1 MKAEYATA
9 AVVPDDGSFTHDLI
23 VLGCGPAGMSAAIA
37 GAAAGLRTLVVDEQ
51 SGPGGQIYRNITFL
65 AAPVAR
71 LLGADYQY
79 GTTLVERFARS
90 KVEHLRGATVWDI
103 SPELVVSLLQN
114 GVSLQFRARQ
124 LIVASGAIER
134 ASPIPG
140 WTLPGV
146 LNAGAA
152 QIALKRAGS
161 IPAGRVVLVG
171 NGPLLLLVAC
181 QLLDAGG
188 TVVGIVE
195 TSPAGN
201 RWRALRHAFG
211 ALGAPSYLV
220 KGLAMLRRLR
230 ASGVPMFKYASEPSV
245 EGEAG
250 VRSVSFRSGGRRQCI
265 DADVVLLHH
274 GVVPNIQVS
283 RLLRV
288 EHFWDLHQVAW
299 RPRVGALGETSL
311 AGVRIAGDGAGV
323 AGARAAEASGALA
336 ALGAALALV
345 RLDQAEFERRARP
358 WRQELRRQQ
367 RIRPFLEALYRP
379 PHWLAAPADDTIVCR
394 CEEVSAGKIRA
405 MASLG
410 CQGPN
415 QTKFFSRCG
424 MGPCQGRMCGSAVT
438 QILAESLELPP
449 DQVGAYHVRA
459 PLKPIP
465 LSAIAAMA
473 AQLKQDPDN
482 SYTTGH

>member
-1 MKAEYATA
+1 MRPRA
-9 AVVPDDGSFTHDLI
+9 
-23 VLGCGPAGMSAAIA
+23 
-37 GAAAGLRTLVVDEQ
+37 LRTLVVDEQ

-230 ASGVPMFKYASEPSV
+230 ASGVPMFQ
-245 EGEAG
+245 
-250 VRSVSFRSGGRRQCI
+250 VRQRTVRRGRSRRSLGQF
-265 DADVVLLHH
+265 
-274 GVVPNIQVS
+274 S
-283 RLLRV
+283 
-288 EHFWDLHQVAW
+288 
-299 RPRVGALGETSL
+299 LGEVGGSASMPTSSCCIMVWYRTSRSAACSESSIFGICIRWPGVLGSVRWARHRSL
-311 AGVRIAGDGAGV
+311 ACASPVMVPASP
-323 AGARAAEASGALA
+323 ARAPPKPVAHSRRSERR
-336 ALGAALALV
+336 LALV